1 MNTTMKNELINKLN
15 ILIGLH
21 EQINPISSDDG
32 IEILAQCQEYAINV
46 GTILEQNNDGLEVV
60 HMLEEYCECVYNMSL
75 YNNFYE
81 IQKKSVALL
90 KDVYTQ
96 ISNMETQYTIA
107 FFPYKVE
114 MWDSLESV
122 WKAAS
127 KDKRCRCDVVVIPY
141 FEFDK
146 RDKQWKLAYD
156 GNRFP
161 DYVQVVN
168 YDNYVL
174 KNIRPD
180 AAYIHYPYDDS
191 NKVTTIHPNYYSD
204 KIKSYSN
211 KLIYIPYYVTAGA
224 ISDNHKHF
232 PVYKNID
239 YYIAQSEYF
248 KESCRGTT
256 VYDKMLPLGSPKI
269 DNVIYKCEMKNNVSE
284 QWKKILAGKKV
295 VMLNTTLG
303 DILNSREILLVK
315 LRHFFELVKDMKDIA
330 LIWRPHPLTEA
341 TYKSMREELY
351 EGYIELKTFF
361 MNNNIG
367 IYDETNDI
375 SDTIAISDAYVGSDG
390 SSVINMFG
398 VAGRPCFIFN
408 NFLVDEC
415 SYQQQHRLNI
425 IGAYI
430 NGKDIYFVSDIFPG
444 IFKAENICT
453 AVKTQG
459 ENISCVYMGDIRG
472 CESHI
477 WQQPYAYICNDESG
491 TYISPLY
498 GEYISFCKCNI
509 DSQAGQ
515 NKDSYTI
522 TCTDKYDARPLGK
535 MYKFRDML
543 MFLPYDGFTIWKYNI
558 KSEEWIIDRYT
569 LAVLAKKI
577 KNLSYGMLDYN
588 AVYARDYMWMITGCS
603 NSLLRY
609 EPYTNDY
616 KIFNI
621 LNDDYNF
628 NAISEDSDGIW
639 LADFCKNELIK
650 IPFKK
655 NEIDVDNIARIKI
668 NTAIINNSWKNM
680 TGMKREFKTFIMVGD
695 YIVLIP
701 AFSDTIISVNK
712 YTYMQEVINKDFL
725 SESAKQCNG
734 YNPQYFDS
742 IRFATAVDDNILI
755 QRTYDRK
762 LAVINIMDKTSSQCY
777 MEVSDELLKTKLQ
790 NSDGFEKMGRA
801 DYFCRRESI
810 YFGIK
815 QFLSQLSAGELETVV
830 HRQKESLKDVVAN
843 PGSCGE
849 KVHEYIM
856 KSLLEK

>member
-168 YDNYVL
+168 YENYVL

-269 DNVIYKCEMKNNVSE
+269 DNVIYKCEMNNNVSE

-341 TYKSMREELY
+341 TYKSMREDLY
-351 EGYIELKTFF
+351 EKYMELKAYFI
-361 MNNNIG
+361 NNNIG
-367 IYDETNDI
+367 IFDETNDI

-398 VAGRPCFIFN
+398 AAGRPCFIFN
-408 NFLVDEC
+408 NFIIDEC
-415 SYQQQHRLNI
+415 PYQQQLRLNI
-425 IGAYI
+425 AGAYI
-430 NGKDIYFVSDIFPG
+430 DGKNLYFVSDILAG
-444 IFKAENICT
+444 IFKAEDICD
-453 AVKTQG
+453 AVKTQS
-459 ENISCVYMGDIRG
+459 EDIQCVYIGDIRG
-472 CESHI
+472 CESHT
-477 WQQPYAYICNDESG
+477 WQQPYAYICNDENG
-491 TYISPLY
+491 TYVSSLY
-498 GEYISFCKCNI
+498 GNYISFSNCNTCEQ
-509 DSQAGQ
+509 DGKAKG
-515 NKDSYTI
+515 SYTI

-535 MYKFRDML
+535 MFKFHDML
-543 MFLPYDGFTIWKYNI
+543 TFLPYEGFTIWKYNI
-558 KSEEWIIDRYT
+558 SSEEWSQDRYT
-569 LAVLAKKI
+569 LAVLANRI
-577 KNLSYGMLDYN
+577 SNLSYGMIDYN
-588 AVYARDYMWMITGCS
+588 AVNSKDCMWVITGCS
-603 NSLLRY
+603 NYLLRY
-609 EPYTNDY
+609 NPYINDY
-616 KIFNI
+616 NIFNV
-621 LNDDYNF
+621 LDDNYNYS
-628 NAISEDSDGIW
+628 AIGEDSDNIW
-639 LADFCKNELIK
+639 LADFDRNELVK
-650 IPFKK
+650 IPFCG
-655 NEIDVDNIARIKI
+655 NELNIEGVDKIRI
-668 NTAIINNSWKNM
+668 NTAFINNSWENM
-680 TGMKREFKTFIMVGD
+680 SGMRRMFKTFVMTDD
-695 YIVLIP
+695 YVVLIP
-701 AFSDTIISVNK
+701 AFSDTIIGVNK
-712 YTYMQEVINKDFL
+712 YTYEQEVINKDFL
-725 SESAKQCNG
+725 SEAAKQWNG
-734 YNPQYFDS
+734 YNPQYAHSVGFS
-742 IRFATAVDDNILI
+742 IASDDNIII

-762 LAVINIMDKTSSQCY
+762 LAIINITDKMYSECY
-777 MEVSDELLKTKLQ
+777 MEVSDELLKAKLRD
-790 NSDGFEKMGRA
+790 SDGFEKMSKA
-801 DYFCRRESI
+801 NYFCRRESI